1 MFLDVSRT
9 CWHRFFFRKITL
21 ESPYHHLL
29 VISPYC
35 HIGQILRCS
44 FVPWSRPSFDPG
56 CGRALRS
63 SCCLCDVWCVMIG
76 VTVTDL
82 WWTANTCCCLLA
94 CFFCKFVL
102 WLCSVC
108 FPFLSMCIFLYPFL
122 MFPFGFVSYHKYIY
136 IHVHSLWFFPVFLP
150 PCLHVS
156 CRWAF
161 LLVNALKLR
170 FQHPSVSGRNS
181 WDERCALGWARM
193 LCQGW
198 NATHITYVWDE
209 GYPGIAFKHHQA
221 SFFLWDGTHSCTVWT
236 NWG

>member
-1 MFLDVSRT
+1 MFICSLVQA
-9 CWHRFFFRKITL
+9 FF
-21 ESPYHHLL
+21 
-29 VISPYC
+29 
-35 HIGQILRCS
+35 
-44 FVPWSRPSFDPG
+44 WSRLWQSTEEFLLP
-56 CGRALRS
+56 
-63 SCCLCDVWCVMIG
+63 VWCVMIG

-82 WWTANTCCCLLA
+82 WWTLISFDDWVSMHCKHMLLSSSLLFLPVCALTLFCLFPFFFP
-94 CFFCKFVL
+94 CVFFCIHF
-102 WLCSVC
+102 SC
-108 FPFLSMCIFLYPFL
+108 FHLNLY
-122 MFPFGFVSYHKYIY
+122 HIINIY

-161 LLVNALKLR
+161 LLVNALKPR

-221 SFFLWDGTHSCTVWT
+221 SLFLWDGTHSCTVWT